1 MTGRVSF
8 TGAKILAGEQFDLVE
23 GATLNVAK
31 GQILS
36 IGDPEPGSTL
46 VDMAGKLLCPMF
58 INAHC
63 HLGDTGLKE
72 LGLDLQMEKV
82 LNPPDGLKHKSLN
95 SLTKDELIRLMRHG
109 LIEMLQ
115 NGIAACADFREQG
128 LQGVQAL
135 RAAAEGLPIQVV
147 ILGRMAEDTSSQK
160 ILEEARSILVEADGI
175 GVRDVES
182 YPPEIIHQVRREYPD
197 KILACHVSER
207 RAAEADSVQRT
218 GVGQTSRALEWM
230 PDFLVHL
237 VHTPVNELKAA
248 AVQGVIGV
256 SCPRSNAVL
265 GDGLPNLAEWKK
277 QNLSFCLG
285 TDNMMFCA
293 PNMLREM
300 EITSR
305 VTRGMEESSVAISAV
320 EVLKAATING
330 ARALKLDK
338 DLGSL
343 SPGKRASFIVFDL
356 ESRNLRYSKDWINAI
371 VHRASLRDIDSIYV
385 SGKLIEKDC

>member
-1 MTGRVSF
+1 MTGRISF
-8 TGAKILAGEQFDLVE
+8 TGAKILAREQFELVE
-23 GATLNVAK
+23 GAALNVEE
-31 GQILS
+31 GRIIS
-36 IGDPEPGSTL
+36 IGEPEPGSAF
-46 VDMAGKLLCPMF
+46 VDMVGKLLCPMF

-82 LNPPDGLKHKSLN
+82 LNPPDGLKHKSLQ

-109 LIEMLQ
+109 LIEMLH

-128 LQGVQAL
+128 LEGVQAL

-147 ILGRMAEDTSSQK
+147 ILGRMAEEASGQK
-160 ILEEARSILVEADGI
+160 ILEEARSILAEADGI

-182 YPPEIIHQVRREYPD
+182 YPPEIIHQVRQEFPN

-207 RAAEADSVQRT
+207 RAAETDSVQKT
-218 GVGQTSRALEWM
+218 GAGQTSRALEWM

-237 VHTPVNELKAA
+237 VHTPVSELKAA
-248 AVQGVIGV
+248 AEQGVIGV
-256 SCPRSNAVL
+256 SCPRSNGVL
-265 GDGLPNLAEWKK
+265 GDGLPNLAEWKR
-277 QNLSFCLG
+277 QNIAFCLG

-300 EITSR
+300 EVASR
-305 VTRGMEESSVAISAV
+305 VTRGLEESSVAISAV
-320 EVLKAATING
+320 EVLKAATIHG

-338 DLGSL
+338 ELGSL
-343 SPGKRASFIVFDL
+343 STGKQASFIAFDL
-356 ESRNLRYSKDWINAI
+356 KSRNLRYSKDWINAI
-371 VHRASLRDIDSIYV
+371 VHRASLTDIDSIYV
-385 SGKLIEKDC
+385 AGKLLENDY